1 MPATQT
7 TPGQSPCSPDRR
19 PPSTRPAPGPP
30 RGAAPTTTGPQT
42 QEPHVVP
49 ETPTELEQA
58 VACKESY
65 QPSIN
70 YLQDTPLVG
79 DRQMRKPREF
89 GASITEAEVRY

>member
-1 MPATQT
+1 MPATPT

-49 ETPTELEQA
+49 QTPTGLEQV
-58 VACKESY
+58 VACKASY
-65 QPSIN
+65 QPTIK
-70 YLQDTPLVG
+70 YLRDTPL
-79 DRQMRKPREF
+79 DRSGRDARLAEKRER
-89 GASITEAEVRY
+89 ATTWRC